1 MQLKTLTATA
11 VVLLGLVSTSQAV
24 EINQKGAKEIEAN
37 LSRLLPKDAAK
48 GFVTVNPAGTRYEI
62 VYDFAALLKKA
73 DPKNFSVKGLNPW
86 SIFATPEES
95 GLWTIEGNN
104 SLDVTGTFKAPGQP
118 NTEFTYVIDSLISNG
133 VFDPAISYLK
143 SGDFSSKALRFS
155 SKTEKEE
162 VSVETGSSTY
172 KMTSSDGEMQ
182 GRTNFAGSGTM
193 NGFVEKISGK
203 DVPPVEI
210 RADTVDFAAAVN
222 GVSVNDFRE
231 ILAFVL
237 EHADEKKLKRAES
250 EKLKELLRKSFPLMS
265 SLNETV
271 TLNKVNVSSV
281 AGSGGADSVDYTI
294 GMSGPSDAMRFDV
307 GMAAK
312 QISFNS
318 ALLPEMYAPFV
329 PEEVDMQFAFP
340 ELNIAA
346 VGDELMK
353 VDFTDDKK
361 SKAESDKAFEKL
373 LTNGEFVVAFPKI
386 SARSSVYD
394 AEISGEVRGI
404 PESTTA
410 YSLNASI
417 VARDF
422 DKTIAAIQELAKS
435 NPDLNQVSF
444 GLMMVKGF
452 GKTDPDGRQR
462 WDVNVARDGS
472 ITVNGQVIKGAN

>member
-11 VVLLGLVSTSQAV
+11 VVLLGLISTAQAV
-24 EINQKGAKEIEAN
+24 DINQQGAKEIEAN

-62 VYDFAALLKKA
+62 IYDFAALLKKA
-73 DPKNFSVKGLNPW
+73 DPKNFSIKGLNPW

-104 SLDVTGTFKAPGQP
+104 SLDVTGAFKAPGQP

-162 VSVETGSSTY
+162 VSVETGPSTY
-172 KMTSSDGEMQ
+172 KMTSSDAELK

-193 NGFVEKISGK
+193 NAFVETISGK
-203 DVPPVEI
+203 EVPAVEI
-210 RADTVDFAAAVN
+210 RADSVDFAAAVN
-222 GVSVNDFRE
+222 GVSINDFRE
-231 ILAFVL
+231 ILAFVI
-237 EHADEKKLKRAES
+237 EHADDKKLKRADS
-250 EKLKELLRKSFPLMS
+250 EKIKELLRKSFPLLT
-265 SLNETV
+265 SLNETI
-271 TLNKVNVSSV
+271 TLNKVSVSSV
-281 AGSGGADSVDYTI
+281 AGSGGADSIDYTI
-294 GMSGPSDAMRFDV
+294 GVSGPSDAMRFDV

-312 QISFNS
+312 RISLDT

-329 PEEVDMQFAFP
+329 PEELELQFGFP
-340 ELNIAA
+340 ELNVAA
-346 VGDELMK
+346 LGEELMK
-353 VDFTDDKK
+353 VDYTDEKK
-361 SKAESDKAFEKL
+361 SSEESDKAFAKL
-373 LTNGEFVVAFPKI
+373 MTNGEMVVAFPKI

-394 AEISGEVRGI
+394 AEISGEVRGV
-404 PESTTA
+404 PKSTTE
-410 YSLNASI
+410 YSMTASI
-417 VARDF
+417 LARDF
-422 DKTIAAIQELAKS
+422 DKTITAIQELAKS
-435 NPDLNQVSF
+435 NPELNQVSF

-462 WDVNVARDGS
+462 WDVSVARDGS
-472 ITVNGQVIKGAN
+472 ITVNGQVVKGAN